1 MPRVEKSFL
10 DVAKEA
16 SLEAGEMLLGQFEQR
31 AYERSSPFE
40 LKSAFD
46 LVTAADRASE
56 KLIIEKLSHY
66 FPSHSIQ
73 AEEGGGQESGS
84 EYRWYVDP
92 LDGTTN
98 FAHGYP
104 AWSVT
109 MALEKAGELIVGVV
123 FDPNLDNFF
132 WAEKGNG
139 AFLNNQRIQVSQVA
153 TLADSLSCTGFPND
167 SRASNPNIHFFYQMA
182 METHGVRR
190 GGSAAIDLAYTACG
204 RLDAFWEFGLKPW
217 DLAAGKLL
225 VSEAGGVVTEMRGGV
240 HTVKSADVMADNGLL
255 HHELVARFGE
265 VFRGELRHPMP
276 IVG

>member
-1 MPRVEKSFL
+1 MPSHL
-10 DVAKEA
+10 DAAIEI
-16 SLEAGEMLLGQFEQR
+16 SLAAGNLLR
-31 AYERSSPFE
+31 YHYERRIGFE
-40 LKSAFD
+40 LKAEFD
-46 LVTAADRASE
+46 LVTEADKASE
-56 KLIIEKLSHY
+56 KLVVERLRQY

-73 AEEGGGQESGS
+73 AEEGGGGESATGS

-123 FDPNLDNFF
+123 FDPNRDELF
-132 WAEKGNG
+132 ACEKGAGACLNG
-139 AFLNNQRIQVSQVA
+139 KRIHVSSVA
-153 TLADSLSCTGFPND
+153 KLSSSLSCTGFPNN
-167 SRASNPNIHFFYQMA
+167 SRKGNPNIHFFYQLA

-204 RLDAFWEFGLKPW
+204 RLDAFWEIGLSPW

-225 VSEAGGVVTEMRGGV
+225 VTEAGGACGTMRGEA
-240 HTVKSADVMADNGLL
+240 HTMNSPDIMADNGLL
-255 HHELVARFGE
+255 HDELIARFAE
-265 VFRGELRHPMP
+265 IFRGELRHQMP
-276 IVG
+276 AAG